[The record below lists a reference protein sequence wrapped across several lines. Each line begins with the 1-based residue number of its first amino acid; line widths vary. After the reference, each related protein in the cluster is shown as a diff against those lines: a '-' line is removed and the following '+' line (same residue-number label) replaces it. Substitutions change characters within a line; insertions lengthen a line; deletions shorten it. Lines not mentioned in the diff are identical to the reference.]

1 MAFALVAGGTAAMV
15 FTACSSAE
23 GGRLAIDRDAVEAH
37 CADGM
42 CTFAGTV
49 AEACAAERYT
59 ADVRVQ
65 SDASVPL
72 PNMDGL
78 DANLLSVHLVYT
90 GGGAAE
96 LPRVGSAAACG
107 AELAWYLDDPSA
119 PSRVMICN
127 AAGNGALASVLYVD
141 VLAGCPAKEFG
152 APPGGGFPGTGGGPG
167 TGGPGTGGS
176 PGTGG
181 PGTGGSTGFPPG
193 TGGGTGFPP
202 GTGGNTGFPP
212 GTGGGGNGEQNGGG
226 FPPGTGGTG
235 NGGSGFPPGTGG
247 STGFPPGTGGN
258 TGFPPGTG
266 GSTGFPPGTGGS
278 TGFPPGTGGSTGFP
292 PGTGGWGGGD
302 QNGEQRG

>member
-15 FTACSSAE
+15 LTACSSAE
-23 GGRLAIDRDAVEAH
+23 GERLAIDRDAVEAH

-90 GGGAAE
+90 GGGSAE

-107 AELAWYLDDPSA
+107 AELAWYLDDPSV

-167 TGGPGTGGS
+167 TGGPGTGGN
-176 PGTGG
+176 TGFP

-193 TGGGTGFPP
+193 TGGGSGFPP

-247 STGFPPGTGGN
+247 STGFPPGTGG
-258 TGFPPGTG
+258 
-266 GSTGFPPGTGGS
+266 STGFPPGSGGS